1 MDMDYSATREAR
13 EASQEAMK
21 RLKRLNRYREMEEY
35 NDAINKLPIDE
46 RFAIKDVLHKIRDAN
61 LDDKLA
67 EFGRKRE
74 REREMVRRAREMARE
89 EIDKEN
95 KVKCIGIM
103 CMGALAYVCATI
115 ITR

>member
-13 EASQEAMK
+13 EASHEAM
-21 RLKRLNRYREMEEY
+21 KRLNRYREIEEY

-46 RFAIKDVLHKIRDAN
+46 RAAIKDVLQKIQDAN
-61 LDDKLA
+61 FADKLA

-74 REREMVRRAREMARE
+74 RERAEWVALQKEME
-89 EIDKEN
+89 EFGKEKTRIDK
-95 KVKCIGIM
+95 VKWIGI
-103 CMGALAYVCATI
+103 CVLGTLAYSCATL

>member
-13 EASQEAMK
+13 EASHEAM
-21 RLKRLNRYREMEEY
+21 KRLNRYREIEEY

-46 RFAIKDVLHKIRDAN
+46 RAAIKDVLQKIRDAN

-67 EFGRKRE
+67 ELARKRE
-74 REREMVRRAREMARE
+74 RVEWVALQKEME
-89 EIDKEN
+89 EFGKEKTRIE
-95 KVKCIGIM
+95 KVKFIGI
-103 CMGALAYVCATI
+103 CVLGTLAYSCATL

>member
-13 EASQEAMK
+13 EASREAM
-21 RLKRLNRYREMEEY
+21 KRLNRYREMEEY

-46 RFAIKDVLHKIRDAN
+46 RFVIKDVLQKIRDAN

-67 EFGRKRE
+67 EFGRKHARE
-74 REREMVRRAREMARE
+74 REVAE
-89 EIDKEN
+89 EEFGNEKTRID

-103 CMGALAYVCATI
+103 CMGTLAYVCATI

>member
-13 EASQEAMK
+13 EASHEAM
-21 RLKRLNRYREMEEY
+21 KRLNRYREIEEY

-46 RFAIKDVLHKIRDAN
+46 RAAIKDVLQKIRDAN

-67 EFGRKRE
+67 ELARKRE
-74 REREMVRRAREMARE
+74 RVEWVALQKKME
-89 EIDKEN
+89 EFGNEKTRIDK
-95 KVKCIGIM
+95 VKWIGI
-103 CMGALAYVCATI
+103 CVLGTLAYSCATL